1 MNTHRLV
8 RLFTVLLMLLFFQ
21 NCDEPDP
28 QPIERFAGDFISAST
43 IHQYSSAEI
52 LPILAGMG
60 LTDSGPIPNSIQSM
74 KIKYMSPDHNNQ
86 LRELSGALIYPE
98 DNLAHPLMSI
108 QHGTV
113 TKRTAVA
120 SVNPMNSSAGMSGL
134 FTASQ
139 GYVTLVP
146 DYAGF
151 GDSHDMHPYMHAE
164 SLANSVIDFMRA
176 ARTYCA
182 EQDILLNEELYL
194 TGYSEGGFA
203 SLASQKKMETELSDE
218 FSLTATAPMA
228 GPYDLHAI
236 ARHILQGNSYNWPT
250 YIGFMFVAYDE
261 IYAFQNLTE
270 VFDSPYDQQI
280 AGFFNGENEFSEIN
294 NQLPQSITDLIRF
307 DFLESFIDGSEL
319 EYSAAFEENSLLGW
333 APATPTRFYHGMAD
347 STVPYFIA
355 EATVA
360 DLIANGAEEVELV
373 GIPDANHSTA
383 GIPAILAM
391 LEWFS
396 TYQINPASTVDL
408 IQ

>member
-1 MNTHRLV
+1 
-8 RLFTVLLMLLFFQ
+8 
-21 NCDEPDP
+21 
-28 QPIERFAGDFISAST
+28 
-43 IHQYSSAEI
+43 
-52 LPILAGMG
+52 MG
-60 LTDSGPIPNSIQSM
+60 LTNPGSLPTSIRAVKLTYRSL
-74 KIKYMSPDHNNQ
+74 DHTGE
-86 LRELSGALIYPE
+86 LKALSGALIYPD
-98 DNLAHPLMSI
+98 DNLTHPIMSI

-120 SVNPMNSSAGMSGL
+120 SVNPMNSSVGMSGL

-151 GDSHDMHPYMHAE
+151 GDSHEMHPYMYAE

-182 EQDILLNEELYL
+182 EQDTPLNEGLYL

-228 GPYDLHAI
+228 GPYDLHVI
-236 ARHILQGNSYNWPT
+236 ARHILQGNSYNRPA

-261 IYAFQNLTE
+261 IYAFQDLTE

-280 AGFFNGENEFSEIN
+280 AGFYNGENDFFEIN
-294 NQLPQSITDLIRF
+294 NQLPPSISDLIKF
-307 DFLESFIDGSEL
+307 DFQQRFVGSTEL
-319 EYSAAFEENSLLGW
+319 EYSAAFEDNSLLGW
-333 APATPTRFYHGMAD
+333 SSVKPTRFYHSMAD

-391 LEWFS
+391 LEWFA
-396 TYQINPASTVDL
+396 TYQTNPVSIVDQ